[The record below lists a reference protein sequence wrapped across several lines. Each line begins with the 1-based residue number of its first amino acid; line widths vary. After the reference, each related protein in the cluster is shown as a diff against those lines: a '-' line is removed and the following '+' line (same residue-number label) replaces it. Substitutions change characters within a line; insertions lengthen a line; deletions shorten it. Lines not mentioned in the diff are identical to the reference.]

1 MTIVYIGYAY
11 VRLLWLHSVGH
22 LWYNNRVSADSLE
35 VRPDKTG
42 YNGHGGRR
50 ARAGRPPELKA
61 QIAEAKS
68 LAKQLQGAVRSGLLQ
83 LAENYDSLI
92 ELAIQQAALGDTKV
106 LLRLLELPA
115 KMGFTLHDGED
126 ETPPSMQ
133 IEAAFRIKVNEA
145 AEATVSAS
153 LVDEDVTEGNV
164 VAID

>member
-1 MTIVYIGYAY
+1 M
-11 VRLLWLHSVGH
+11 
-22 LWYNNRVSADSLE
+22 WYNGVVSADNAN
-35 VRPDKTG
+35 

-126 ETPPSMQ
+126 DTPPAMQ

-145 AEATVSAS
+145 AEATSA
-153 LVDEDVTEGNV
+153 VTVIEEDITEGNV

>member
-1 MTIVYIGYAY
+1 
-11 VRLLWLHSVGH
+11 
-22 LWYNNRVSADSLE
+22 VSADSLE
-35 VRPDKTG
+35 VRPDKTN

-115 KMGFTLHDGED
+115 KMGFTLHDSED
-126 ETPPSMQ
+126 DTPPSMQ

-145 AEATVSAS
+145 AEAVSTANTVE
-153 LVDEDVTEGNV
+153 EDITEGDV
-164 VAID
+164 VVID

>member
-1 MTIVYIGYAY
+1 MHGSGY
-11 VRLLWLHSVGH
+11 
-22 LWYNNRVSADSLE
+22 LWYNGVVSADN
-35 VRPDKTG
+35 TN

-92 ELAIQQAALGDTKV
+92 ELAINQAALGDTKV

-126 ETPPSMQ
+126 DTPPAMQ

-145 AEATVSAS
+145 AESAAAAVSI
-153 LVDEDVTEGNV
+153 DENVTEGNV

>member
-1 MTIVYIGYAY
+1 MC
-11 VRLLWLHSVGH
+11 
-22 LWYNNRVSADSLE
+22 YNREVSADN
-35 VRPDKTG
+35 TN

-126 ETPPSMQ
+126 DTPPAMQ

-145 AEATVSAS
+145 AEATSAVTI
-153 LVDEDVTEGNV
+153 VDEDITEGNV

>member
-1 MTIVYIGYAY
+1 MH
-11 VRLLWLHSVGH
+11 RLGD
-22 LWYNNRVSADSLE
+22 LWYNRVVSAESLDVGLE
-35 VRPDKTG
+35 KTN

-50 ARAGRPPELKA
+50 ANAGRPPELKA

-126 ETPPSMQ
+126 DTPPAMQ

-145 AEATVSAS
+145 AEAATVIEIAEDDATKDHV
-153 LVDEDVTEGNV
+153 VDIN
-164 VAID
+164 

>member
-1 MTIVYIGYAY
+1 M
-11 VRLLWLHSVGH
+11 
-22 LWYNNRVSADSLE
+22 SAD
-35 VRPDKTG
+35 TN

-68 LAKQLQGAVRSGLLQ
+68 LAKQLQGAVRSGLLE
-83 LAENYDSLI
+83 LAEHYASLI

-126 ETPPSMQ
+126 ETPPAMQ

-145 AEATVSAS
+145 AGTTATVNITN
-153 LVDEDVTEGNV
+153 EDITEGNV

>member
-1 MTIVYIGYAY
+1 M
-11 VRLLWLHSVGH
+11 
-22 LWYNNRVSADSLE
+22 SAESLE
-35 VRPDKTG
+35 VRPDKSN

-126 ETPPSMQ
+126 DTPPAMQ

-145 AEATVSAS
+145 AEAAS
-153 LVDEDVTEGNV
+153 SLDSSEEDVTEGNV

>member
-1 MTIVYIGYAY
+1 M
-11 VRLLWLHSVGH
+11 
-22 LWYNNRVSADSLE
+22 SADN
-35 VRPDKTG
+35 TN

-92 ELAIQQAALGDTKV
+92 ELAINQAALGDTKV

-115 KMGFTLHDGED
+115 KMGFTLHDGD
-126 ETPPSMQ
+126 DDTPPAMQ

-145 AEATVSAS
+145 AESAAAAVSI
-153 LVDEDVTEGNV
+153 DENVTEGNV

>member
-1 MTIVYIGYAY
+1 M
-11 VRLLWLHSVGH
+11 
-22 LWYNNRVSADSLE
+22 SADNAN
-35 VRPDKTG
+35 

-50 ARAGRPPELKA
+50 ARACRPPELKA
-61 QIAEAKS
+61 QIAEANS

-83 LAENYDSLI
+83 LAENYVSLI

-126 ETPPSMQ
+126 DTPPAMQ

-145 AEATVSAS
+145 AEATSA
-153 LVDEDVTEGNV
+153 VTVVEEDITEGNV

>member
-1 MTIVYIGYAY
+1 MRGY
-11 VRLLWLHSVGH
+11 
-22 LWYNNRVSADSLE
+22 LWYNRVVSADNAN
-35 VRPDKTG
+35 

-126 ETPPSMQ
+126 DTPPAMQ

-145 AEATVSAS
+145 AEATSA
-153 LVDEDVTEGNV
+153 VTVIEEDITEGNV

>member
-1 MTIVYIGYAY
+1 M
-11 VRLLWLHSVGH
+11 
-22 LWYNNRVSADSLE
+22 SADNAN
-35 VRPDKTG
+35 

-126 ETPPSMQ
+126 DTPPAMQ

-145 AEATVSAS
+145 AEATSA
-153 LVDEDVTEGNV
+153 LTVIEEDITEGNV

>member
-1 MTIVYIGYAY
+1 
-11 VRLLWLHSVGH
+11 
-22 LWYNNRVSADSLE
+22 LWYNGVVSADNAN
-35 VRPDKTG
+35 

-126 ETPPSMQ
+126 DTPPAMQ

-145 AEATVSAS
+145 AEATSA
-153 LVDEDVTEGNV
+153 VTVIEEDITEGNV

>member
-1 MTIVYIGYAY
+1 M
-11 VRLLWLHSVGH
+11 
-22 LWYNNRVSADSLE
+22 WYNSRVSADSLE

-126 ETPPSMQ
+126 DTPPAIQ

-145 AEATVSAS
+145 AEAAAVNNSTE
-153 LVDEDVTEGNV
+153 EDITEGSV
-164 VAID
+164 VVID

>member
-1 MTIVYIGYAY
+1 M
-11 VRLLWLHSVGH
+11 
-22 LWYNNRVSADSLE
+22 WYNNRVSADSLE
-35 VRPDKTG
+35 VHPDKTN

-126 ETPPSMQ
+126 DTPPSMQ

-145 AEATVSAS
+145 AEATSA
-153 LVDEDVTEGNV
+153 VTVIDEDITEGSV

>member
-1 MTIVYIGYAY
+1 M
-11 VRLLWLHSVGH
+11 
-22 LWYNNRVSADSLE
+22 WYNNRVSADSLE
-35 VRPDKTG
+35 VHPDKTG

-115 KMGFTLHDGED
+115 KMGFTLYDGED

-145 AEATVSAS
+145 AETTVSTS
-153 LVDEDVTEGNV
+153 IVNEDITEGNV

>member
-1 MTIVYIGYAY
+1 
-11 VRLLWLHSVGH
+11 
-22 LWYNNRVSADSLE
+22 VSAESLE
-35 VRPDKTG
+35 VRPDKTN

-126 ETPPSMQ
+126 DTPPAMQ

-145 AEATVSAS
+145 AEAASSLDSA
-153 LVDEDVTEGNV
+153 DEDITEGNV

>member
-1 MTIVYIGYAY
+1 
-11 VRLLWLHSVGH
+11 
-22 LWYNNRVSADSLE
+22 VSADNPDVRLE
-35 VRPDKTG
+35 KTS

-61 QIAEAKS
+61 QIAEAKT

-115 KMGFTLHDGED
+115 KMGFTLYDSD
-126 ETPPSMQ
+126 ETTPPAIQ
-133 IEAAFRIKVNEA
+133 IEAAFRVKVNEA
-145 AEATVSAS
+145 AEAAAANSS
-153 LVDEDVTEGNV
+153 IDEDITEGNV
-164 VAID
+164 VAIN

>member
-1 MTIVYIGYAY
+1 M
-11 VRLLWLHSVGH
+11 
-22 LWYNNRVSADSLE
+22 SADNAN
-35 VRPDKTG
+35 

-68 LAKQLQGAVRSGLLQ
+68 LAKQLQGAVRSGLLP

-115 KMGFTLHDGED
+115 KMGFTLHDGEAD
-126 ETPPSMQ
+126 TPPAMQ

-145 AEATVSAS
+145 AEATSA
-153 LVDEDVTEGNV
+153 VTVVEEDITEGNV

>member
-1 MTIVYIGYAY
+1 
-11 VRLLWLHSVGH
+11 
-22 LWYNNRVSADSLE
+22 VSADNAN
-35 VRPDKTG
+35 

-126 ETPPSMQ
+126 DTPPAMQ

-145 AEATVSAS
+145 AEATSA
-153 LVDEDVTEGNV
+153 VTVIEEDITEGNV

>member
-1 MTIVYIGYAY
+1 M
-11 VRLLWLHSVGH
+11 
-22 LWYNNRVSADSLE
+22 SADN
-35 VRPDKTG
+35 TN

-92 ELAIQQAALGDTKV
+92 ELAINQAALGDTKV

-115 KMGFTLHDGED
+115 KMGFTLHDGD
-126 ETPPSMQ
+126 DDTPPAMQ

-145 AEATVSAS
+145 AESAAAVVSN
-153 LVDEDVTEGNV
+153 DENVTEGNV

>member
-1 MTIVYIGYAY
+1 
-11 VRLLWLHSVGH
+11 

-35 VRPDKTG
+35 VRPDKTN

-115 KMGFTLHDGED
+115 KMGFTLHDSED
-126 ETPPSMQ
+126 DTPPSMQ

-145 AEATVSAS
+145 AEAVSTANTVE
-153 LVDEDVTEGNV
+153 EDITEGDV
-164 VAID
+164 VVID

>member
-1 MTIVYIGYAY
+1 
-11 VRLLWLHSVGH
+11 
-22 LWYNNRVSADSLE
+22 VSADN
-35 VRPDKTG
+35 TN

-115 KMGFTLHDGED
+115 KMGFTLYDND
-126 ETPPSMQ
+126 ESTPPAIQ
-133 IEAAFRIKVNEA
+133 IEAAFRVKVNEA
-145 AEATVSAS
+145 AEAAEINNSIE
-153 LVDEDVTEGNV
+153 EDITEGNV

>member
-1 MTIVYIGYAY
+1 MTRYLDLWYTIV
-11 VRLLWLHSVGH
+11 
-22 LWYNNRVSADSLE
+22 VSASNTDS
-35 VRPDKTG
+35 TN

-61 QIAEAKS
+61 QIAEAKT
-68 LAKQLQGAVRSGLLQ
+68 LAKQLQGAVRPGLLQ

-126 ETPPSMQ
+126 DTPPAMQ

-145 AEATVSAS
+145 AEAAS
-153 LVDEDVTEGNV
+153 SLEVIEDDAEKDSI
-164 VAID
+164 VATD